1 MRDQRFRHCFI
12 NTEASN
18 IQDALSKCRAIQGL
32 HTAIENL
39 EKRLGD
45 YVHKPNDPLFTL
57 VFDEVHGLISKSG
70 HNGPVVALNRVIS
83 TISNHRTWFLFLST
97 EPILSQILSQD
108 EFSSDQPAYHRVLDL
123 NAQNDSKLEMF
134 PPFTDFAVD
143 ITDLDESGG
152 GFFLDPRQECM
163 GGFGETMHMAK
174 FGRPLWLAYED
185 ASIPPDQIARV
196 KLIGGN
202 PKKCYDARN
211 FDHVLAALSARICI
225 DLNVANP
232 ITIPIANKA
241 VYLHMRRLELL
252 DSSTGLISTRTP
264 TEPIIAKAA
273 MQILCKEVN
282 WAISLNTFTRN
293 LLERGAIEKGAKGEL
308 FVRLIF
314 TLAHDALMCELKLD
328 LYESTLPT
336 FTVHDF
342 LGALFARSHHE
353 SLRQI
358 DSNILNSH
366 MNFLGFTS
374 TQRCLRETDSKSFKH
389 LCYSLLRRSMALQ
402 LAPQEETFDQLIPF
416 YCDSLDEKPFDVDK
430 VGAILVQIKCRKQ
443 EDTFKNITDSDSAL
457 KRLFLLVDL
466 GSDEN
471 SVNLSV
477 SEYSSP
483 DIWAIHVNGHGEE
496 VFSCAEKHKAQE
508 YAERFFNNMS
518 ISSEKHIAFVHDNDL
533 LDNVARHDKFCE
545 VPEAASV
552 PSTRKRKAGN
562 EQTCSAPTRVTP
574 RREKKKK
581 MSYSS

>member
-1 MRDQRFRHCFI
+1 M
-12 NTEASN
+12 
-18 IQDALSKCRAIQGL
+18 
-32 HTAIENL
+32 
-39 EKRLGD
+39 
-45 YVHKPNDPLFTL
+45 
-57 VFDEVHGLISKSG
+57 
-70 HNGPVVALNRVIS
+70 
-83 TISNHRTWFLFLST
+83 
-97 EPILSQILSQD
+97 
-108 EFSSDQPAYHRVLDL
+108 
-123 NAQNDSKLEMF
+123 
-134 PPFTDFAVD
+134 D

-202 PKKCYDARN
+202 PKKCYDARSS
-211 FDHVLAALSARICI
+211 DHVLAALSARIYI

-264 TEPIIAKAA
+264 TEPILAKAA

-293 LLERGAIEKGAKGEL
+293 LLERGAVKKGTKSEL
-308 FVRLIF
+308 FMRLIF
-314 TLAHDALMCELKLD
+314 TLAHDALMCELKLN
-328 LYESTLPT
+328 LYGSTLRT

-353 SLRQI
+353 ILRQI

-416 YCDSLDEKPFDVDK
+416 YCGSLDEKPFDVDK

-443 EDTFKNITDSDSAL
+443 EDTFKNITDYDPAS

-466 GSDEN
+466 GSDKN
-471 SVNLSV
+471 SVDVSV
-477 SEYSSP
+477 SEYSKP
-483 DIWAIHVNGHGEE
+483 DIWAIHVDGHGEE
-496 VFSCAEKHKAQE
+496 VFSCPQKHKAQE
-508 YAERFFNNMS
+508 YAERFFNNIDLS
-518 ISSEKHIAFVHDNDL
+518 PEKHIAFVHDKDL
-533 LDNVARHDKFCE
+533 LDNVVRHDKFWE
-545 VPEAASV
+545 VPEAATV

-562 EQTCSAPTRVTP
+562 EQTCSVPTRVTP

-581 MSYSS
+581 ISYSS